1 MRATEFTSLVQEYE
15 QGTPRAREIN
25 QTLTQAGYRRLGG
38 GVDAAAWRRD
48 DDTVIKIIMPETSD
62 SRPAMKTFKR
72 FFRLTQARPSPHWP
86 RYRIMRDEYGQESVF
101 AKFQIQGRT
110 YLQIAMERLYPLNDI
125 DRVMI
130 QDMSDTIERG
140 RSFQD
145 WQTDNQDE
153 WHTVESWL
161 KKNQQQLPGLYA
173 AMRAAYKQSDR
184 KYEWDLHGG
193 NVMKR
198 RDGTFVI
205 TDPWIRFD

>member
-1 MRATEFTSLVQEYE
+1 MRAAEFTPLVQEYE
-15 QGTPRAREIN
+15 QGTPSAREIN

-48 DDTVIKIIMPETSD
+48 DDTV
-62 SRPAMKTFKR
+62 MKTFKR

-86 RYRIMRDEYGQESVF
+86 RYRTMRDETGQESVF
-101 AKFQIQGRT
+101 AKFEIQGRT
-110 YLQIAMERLYPLNDI
+110 YLQIAMERLYRLNNI
-125 DRVMI
+125 DHAMI

-145 WQTDNQDE
+145 WQASNQDE

-161 KKNQQQLPGLYA
+161 KKNQQQLPGLWA

-184 KYEWDLHGG
+184 KYEWDLHAG

>member
-1 MRATEFTSLVQEYE
+1 MRAAEFTPLVQEYE

-86 RYRIMRDEYGQESVF
+86 RYRTMRDETGQESVF
-101 AKFQIQGRT
+101 AKFEIQGRT
-110 YLQIAMERLYPLNDI
+110 YLQIAMERLYRLNNI
-125 DRVMI
+125 DHAMI

-145 WQTDNQDE
+145 WQASNQDVYDAE
-153 WHTVESWL
+153 EHWL
-161 KKNQQQLPGLYA
+161 KKNQQQLPGLWA

-184 KYEWDLHGG
+184 KYEWDLHAG

>member
-1 MRATEFTSLVQEYE
+1 MRAAEFTPVVQEYE

-38 GVDAAAWRRD
+38 GVDAAAWGRAD
-48 DDTVIKIIMPETSD
+48 GPVIKIIMPDSFD

-72 FFRLTQARPSPHWP
+72 FWRLTQARPSPHWP
-86 RYRIMRDEYGQESVF
+86 RYRTMRDEAGQESVF
-101 AKFQIQGRT
+101 AKFEIRGRT
-110 YLQIAMERLYPLNDI
+110 YLQIAMERLYRLKDI

-145 WQTDNQDE
+145 WQASNQDE
-153 WHTVESWL
+153 WHTVENWL
-161 KKNQQQLPGLYA
+161 KKNQQQLPGLWA
-173 AMRAAYKQSDR
+173 AIQAAYKQSDR
-184 KYEWDLHGG
+184 KYEWDLHAG

-205 TDPWIRFD
+205 TDPWVRFE

>member
-1 MRATEFTSLVQEYE
+1 MRAAEFTPLVQEYE
-15 QGTPRAREIN
+15 QGTPSAREIN

-86 RYRIMRDEYGQESVF
+86 RYRTMRDETGQESVF
-101 AKFQIQGRT
+101 AKFEIQGRT
-110 YLQIAMERLYPLNDI
+110 YLQIAMERLYRLNNI
-125 DRVMI
+125 DHAMI

-145 WQTDNQDE
+145 WQASNQDE

-161 KKNQQQLPGLYA
+161 KKNQQQLPGLWA

-184 KYEWDLHGG
+184 KYEWDLHAG